1 MKSKPLKGKR
11 ILITRAK
18 PQAQQFANKVRTLGG
33 IPVVIPLLTIGSPN
47 NVAPMIDSL
56 SRIQQFDW
64 LVLTSQNGVK
74 AFFSLYEELG
84 IHPEKLLKLKI
95 AVVGT
100 KTLEA
105 VVAHGYA
112 GHLIP
117 EGDFT
122 AEALVE
128 ALLQKLRRG
137 ERVLMAR
144 GNLAR
149 DVLPDCLRQNG
160 MYVEDVIAYETIIN
174 EKAQPD
180 LVYEVIDRTVDA
192 IAFTSS
198 STVTHF
204 IELLNGYNWRE
215 AITNTCL
222 AAIGPITERTMLD
235 NQLTPGVIASV
246 NTTDGLLEEMTAYF
260 MRRNKDE

>member
-11 ILITRAK
+11 ILVTRAK
-18 PQAQQFANKVRTLGG
+18 PQAQQFANKVRALGG
-33 IPVVIPLLTIGSPN
+33 IPVVIPLLTIRPPN
-47 NVAPMIDSL
+47 NVDPLIDSL

-64 LVLTSQNGVK
+64 LVLTSQNGVR
-74 AFFSLYEELG
+74 AFFSIYRELG
-84 IHPEKLLKLKI
+84 INPKKILELKI

-105 VVAHGYA
+105 VVAHGYD

-149 DVLPDCLRQNG
+149 DILPDCLRQNG
-160 MYVEDVIAYETIIN
+160 MYVEDVVAYETIIN
-174 EKAQPD
+174 KNAQSD
-180 LVYEVIDRTVDA
+180 LVYEVIDRTVDG

-204 IELLNGYNWRE
+204 IELLNHYHWRA
-215 AITNTCL
+215 AIADTCL
-222 AAIGPITERTMLD
+222 AAIGPITEKTMLA
-235 NQLTPGVIASV
+235 NQLIPDVVASV
-246 NTTDGLLEEMTAYF
+246 NTTDGLLEDMTAYF
-260 MRRNKDE
+260 IRRNKDE